1 MTVTALL
8 ALFVLLAIA
17 CISYF
22 VAERMRIPYTVLL
35 VAVGILLVPV
45 STWPLFS
52 FLRAFQLTPE
62 LLFYLFLPILIFEAA
77 YNMRVRHLQ
86 ENIVA
91 ISLLSVVSLVI
102 SASVIA
108 AGLYFG
114 LQALGFAIP
123 LLVAMVFGVI
133 ISATDPVA
141 VLALFKEYG
150 APRRLSLLFEG
161 ESLFNDG
168 TAVALFV
175 ILLEVVRTGYH
186 GMATISEGVSL
197 FFSMVV
203 GGILFGVVMGI
214 GFSKLMAAT
223 RSNTNVSIIL
233 MLVLAHLTFIMAEV
247 ISHNVVLFGTFPLH
261 ISPIIATTIASIIMG
276 NYGRYKVAPRAEE
289 FVGKFWEQFAF
300 IVNAL
305 VFILMGLILASLSIN
320 VMLIITPILF
330 TVVVVALGRVISIY
344 PVVGV
349 LNALKVE
356 ESIPLKWQHLM
367 AWGSLRGAIAVTMVL
382 LIPGDW
388 IPAGWAYDF
397 TPKELITGLTI
408 SCIYATLFIKALTI
422 GPLLQR
428 MGLNTLTDV
437 EKIECRNANRYI
449 QKHVISRL
457 DVLKDKNY
465 IDAPS
470 YTAVKRKA
478 EHLYGKQRKKFTNE
492 NSPLLI
498 ITALNIRALGVERFY
513 LHDLFMYE
521 EVTDRIVRRIN
532 AMIDNQIDKLE
543 HGEELAMH
551 PGSVEGDWL
560 DKLISVANYITV
572 RPKKRRH
579 KAIVEKYLYYRA
591 KIIITRKVVKE
602 MTRYSHENVR
612 LFAPDYVK
620 PVIERYKAYKKNAE
634 QQVEKLLTEHEDILK
649 SVNLN
654 LACKAVEKHQHL
666 LLDELLQRDIISPKV
681 YINLRERMTG

>member
-17 CISYF
+17 CLSYF
-22 VAERMRIPYTVLL
+22 VAERAKIPYTVLL
-35 VAVGILLVPV
+35 VAVGIVLVPV
-45 STWPLFS
+45 SMLPAFS
-52 FLRAFQLTPE
+52 FLREFQLTPE

-77 YNMRVRHLQ
+77 YNIRVRHLQ
-86 ENIVA
+86 ENIVT
-91 ISLLSVVSLVI
+91 ISLLAIVSLII
-102 SASVIA
+102 SAGIIA
-108 AGLYFG
+108 VGLYFG
-114 LQALGFAIP
+114 LQALGFTMP
-123 LLVAMVFGVI
+123 LLVVLLFGVI

-175 ILLEVVRTGYH
+175 VLLEVARTGYH
-186 GMATISEGVSL
+186 GAATVGEGVIL
-197 FFSMVV
+197 FLSMVV
-203 GGILFGVVMGI
+203 GGVLFGIGMGI

-247 ISHNVVLFGTFPLH
+247 ISHNVVLFGTFTLH

-276 NYGRYKVAPRAEE
+276 NYGRYKVDPHAEE
-289 FVGKFWEQFAF
+289 FVDKFWEQFAF

-305 VFILMGLILASLSIN
+305 VFILMGLIWAALPINIMLFSIP
-320 VMLIITPILF
+320 IIF
-330 TVVVVALGRVISIY
+330 TVLLVAAGRALSIY
-344 PVVGV
+344 PVIAFV
-349 LNALKVE
+349 NTLKLE
-356 ESIPLKWQHLM
+356 EHIPLKWQHLM

-388 IPAGWAYDF
+388 IPSGWLYDF
-397 TPKELITGLTI
+397 TPKDFITGLII
-408 SCIYATLFIKALTI
+408 SCIYATLFVKALTI
-422 GPLLQR
+422 GPLLNR

-449 QKHVISRL
+449 QKHVNSRL

-478 EHLYGKQRKKFTNE
+478 EQFYGKQRKKFTNE
-492 NSPLLI
+492 NSPMLI
-498 ITALNIRALGVERFY
+498 NTALNIRALGVERFY
-513 LHDLFMYE
+513 LHDLFTHE

-560 DKLISVANYITV
+560 DKLIDLSNFITLH
-572 RPKKRRH
+572 PKRRQQ
-579 KAIVEKYLYYRA
+579 KIIVEKYLYYRA

-602 MTRYSHENVR
+602 MTRFSHEHVK

-620 PVIERYKAYKKNAE
+620 PIIERYKAYKKNAE
-634 QQVEKLLTEHEDILK
+634 QKVDELLTDHEDILK
-649 SVNLN
+649 SVNLG
-654 LACKAVEKHQHL
+654 LACKAAEKHQHQ

-681 YINLRERMTG
+681 HINLREKMTS